1 MTRTGHIARLLHL
14 IAAYRLEDRFPA
26 QIRPIVL
33 MAEHGMLSEE
43 DAEALRHHIRPFI
56 EAQKDFPN
64 LLHRLP
70 TEEQYGDA
78 AFPDAPLGSL
88 VEELD
93 LAFGLRILDRPRH
106 VLIAGSTGSGKT
118 TAIRLI
124 IRGIDRLNQELA
136 DQETP
141 GTRTD
146 SEDAGHSSTP

>member
-1 MTRTGHIARLLHL
+1 MVLPFVSPRDQSSDATGLL
-14 IAAYRLEDRFPA
+14 RR
-26 QIRPIVL
+26 
-33 MAEHGMLSEE
+33 G
-43 DAEALRHHIRPFI
+43 
-56 EAQKDFPN
+56 
-64 LLHRLP
+64 
-70 TEEQYGDA
+70 GG
-78 AFPDAPLGSL
+78 PDAKPR
-88 VEELD
+88 
-93 LAFGLRILDRPRH
+93 AFGLRILDRPRH